1 MLVNMNDVLFPAKK
15 NKYAVGLFNAVNLEL
30 ARGIMG
36 AAESMR
42 APVIIGTAEV
52 LFPYG
57 PLEEVSYYLIP
68 MAKKADVPVVVHL
81 DHGLKKETC
90 LKALELGF
98 SSIMY
103 DCSTDYYEDNV
114 KKVKEM
120 ADIAHSYGATIEAEL
135 GHVCDNEGSAE
146 GESGDENPE
155 KYYTD
160 PKMAKDF
167 VEHYSDLRTSDKA
180 MIVCL
185 NKVTCVRMYNYV
197 QEYWRA
203 KIRELEARQGTVTQQ
218 EAQELARKLA
228 WMKETEMAVVISQ
241 EQNEVQT
248 FKKWGLDILPHRAK
262 MEKRELD
269 KEFKDSKNPFRVV
282 FVCAMWLTGFDVK
295 CLSCLYLDKPL
306 KAHTLMQTIARANR
320 VSEGKSNGLIVDY
333 IGIVKALRKAL
344 ADYTVSKNSPAGIDP
359 TVDKTELIQRIRT
372 VIGKTD
378 GFLAEHGFRLQEL
391 VDAQD
396 FEKMNLVQDAVNAM
410 CETLETKKTFQTYAS
425 ELARLFRYA
434 DRDDVDDAVRARKNA
449 ILAIYEGLQQKR
461 KHADNTDLMVQ
472 INGIVNEYI
481 HVEKPDQEA
490 VPSRQFDISK
500 IDFELLS
507 REFAHTRRKNL
518 LLRDLDELVNQQ
530 LAKMLFANPQRIDYY
545 DRYQEIIDAY
555 NAEQNRA
562 TIEKTFMDLMEL
574 ASSLDTEQQRYVREG
589 FSSDEE
595 LSVYDL
601 LFSEK
606 LTKQEIETIKKVSV
620 DLLTKIKQQIAKL
633 DHWTDKQET
642 KAIVDNL
649 IRNTLWQELPNSYD
663 VSDIQTYQ
671 KKIYEYVYMR
681 YPEVA

>member
-1 MLVNMNDVLFPAKK
+1 
-15 NKYAVGLFNAVNLEL
+15 
-30 ARGIMG
+30 
-36 AAESMR
+36 
-42 APVIIGTAEV
+42 
-52 LFPYG
+52 
-57 PLEEVSYYLIP
+57 
-68 MAKKADVPVVVHL
+68 
-81 DHGLKKETC
+81 
-90 LKALELGF
+90 
-98 SSIMY
+98 
-103 DCSTDYYEDNV
+103 
-114 KKVKEM
+114 
-120 ADIAHSYGATIEAEL
+120 
-135 GHVCDNEGSAE
+135 
-146 GESGDENPE
+146 
-155 KYYTD
+155 
-160 PKMAKDF
+160 
-167 VEHYSDLRTSDKA
+167 
-180 MIVCL
+180 
-185 NKVTCVRMYNYV
+185 
-197 QEYWRA
+197 
-203 KIRELEARQGTVTQQ
+203 
-218 EAQELARKLA
+218 
-228 WMKETEMAVVISQ
+228 
-241 EQNEVQT
+241 
-248 FKKWGLDILPHRAK
+248 
-262 MEKRELD
+262 
-269 KEFKDSKNPFRVV
+269 
-282 FVCAMWLTGFDVK
+282 MWLTGFDVK

-372 VIGKTD
+372 VIGKMD

-396 FEKMNLVQDAVNAM
+396 FEKMSLVQDAVNAM

-500 IDFELLS
+500 IDFDLLS

-530 LAKMLFANPQRIDYY
+530 LSKMLFANPQRIDYY

-601 LFSEK
+601 LFSEN